1 MIRAV
6 LWDVG
11 GPINTEVEHERLIDG
26 DILSALADE
35 GVDVDSE
42 TYAIAARYAVDCYAP
57 DAYKALIWR
66 LCDED
71 QELAM
76 RVHKRMHDLA
86 AGRRTFELRDGISDV
101 LAVLHQRGVKLGL
114 VANQPESTIQELNDH
129 GVGKYFQHQA
139 FSGTLGF
146 RKPDVRLFL
155 AACDAL
161 EVQPDECVMVGDRV
175 DNDIA
180 PAATLG
186 MYTVLLRT
194 GRHREQ
200 QPRSWDEIP
209 DVTVNNVDE
218 LRKAL
223 FVLLNGAS

>member
-1 MIRAV
+1 MKQAV

-26 DILSALADE
+26 DILAALAEE
-35 GVDVDSE
+35 GVNIDSE
-42 TYAIAARYAVDCYAP
+42 TYAIAARYAVDSYAP

-66 LCDED
+66 LCEED
-71 QELAM
+71 QELAR

-86 AGRRTFELRDGISDV
+86 AGRRAFELRDGISDV
-101 LAVLHQRGVKLGL
+101 LADLHQRGIKLGL

-129 GVGKYFQHQA
+129 GVGKFFQHQA

-155 AACDAL
+155 AACDAFK
-161 EVQPDECVMVGDRV
+161 VQPDECVMVGDRV

-194 GRHREQ
+194 GRHHEQ
-200 QPRSWDEIP
+200 RPRSWDEIP
-209 DVTVNNVDE
+209 DATVSNVEE
-218 LRKAL
+218 LHRAL
-223 FVLLNGAS
+223 LVLLNRAS